1 MRLSQWLARMPSAL
15 RALVILLAVFIPLAL
30 LFLATGEELGSA
42 VAQAAFWAILAVFA
56 AVVGRALGM
65 RRRAQL
71 DASPDPRAQFGPDP
85 DPDPHDHGGADDEES
100 VGP

>member
-1 MRLSQWLARMPSAL
+1 MRLSRWLARLPSGL
-15 RALVILLAVFIPLAL
+15 RALVILLAVFVPLVL

-71 DASPDPRAQFGPDP
+71 DPGPDPRAQFDPGPGAHDP
-85 DPDPHDHGGADDEES
+85 GGADDEETR
-100 VGP
+100 GP

>member
-1 MRLSQWLARMPSAL
+1 VRLSQWLARMPSGL
-15 RALVILLAVFIPLAL
+15 RALVILLAVFVPLAL

-65 RRRAQL
+65 RRRAQFG
-71 DASPDPRAQFGPDP
+71 SGPDPRAPFDP
-85 DPDPHDHGGADDEES
+85 DPDPRDPGGADHEETG
-100 VGP
+100 GP

>member
-1 MRLSQWLARMPSAL
+1 MRLSRWLARLPSGL

-65 RRRAQL
+65 RRRAQF
-71 DASPDPRAQFGPDP
+71 DPGPDSRAQFDPGPDP
-85 DPDPHDHGGADDEES
+85 DDRGGPDDGETGG
-100 VGP
+100 P

>member
-1 MRLSQWLARMPSAL
+1 MRLSQWLARLPSGL
-15 RALVILLAVFIPLAL
+15 RALVILLAVFVPLVL

-65 RRRAQL
+65 RRRAQFGPG
-71 DASPDPRAQFGPDP
+71 PDPRDP
-85 DPDPHDHGGADDEES
+85 GGADDEEAG
-100 VGP
+100 GP